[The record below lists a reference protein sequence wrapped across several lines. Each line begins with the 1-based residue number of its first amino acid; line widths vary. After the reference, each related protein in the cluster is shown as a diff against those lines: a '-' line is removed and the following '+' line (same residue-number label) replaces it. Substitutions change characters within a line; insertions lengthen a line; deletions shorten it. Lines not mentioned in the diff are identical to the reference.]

1 MENNFRIIES
11 SGKIR
16 SKIYIM
22 SSEAYTI
29 LGQSTGYY
37 RDRSLDDASMKA
49 TILSTLKDKD
59 KLTNTEIRQITG
71 LDRKSVISLMK
82 TLEEQGVKLKSA
94 GRGSYYYLDKDK

>member
-1 MENNFRIIES
+1 
-11 SGKIR
+11 
-16 SKIYIM
+16 
-22 SSEAYTI
+22 
-29 LGQSTGYY
+29 
-37 RDRSLDDASMKA
+37 MKA